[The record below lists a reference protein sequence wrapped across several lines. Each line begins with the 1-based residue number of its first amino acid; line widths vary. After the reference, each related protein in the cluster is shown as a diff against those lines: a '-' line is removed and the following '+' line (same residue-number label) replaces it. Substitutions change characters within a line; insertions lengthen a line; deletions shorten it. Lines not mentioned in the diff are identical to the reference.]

1 MNRLDAWPAETGKI
15 EIQQMM
21 FVAGEVAEP
30 LAETT
35 GLVED
40 IVRDQVIEMVTL
52 RLTDKQRRE
61 GPMLTA

>member
-1 MNRLDAWPAETGKI
+1 
-15 EIQQMM
+15 M

-52 RLTDKQRRE
+52 RLRDKQARDV
-61 GPMLTA
+61 PILTA

>member
-1 MNRLDAWPAETGKI
+1 
-15 EIQQMM
+15 MM

-40 IVRDQVIEMVTL
+40 IVRDQVIEMVILITN
-52 RLTDKQRRE
+52 D
-61 GPMLTA
+61 GVPF

>member
-1 MNRLDAWPAETGKI
+1 
-15 EIQQMM
+15 MM